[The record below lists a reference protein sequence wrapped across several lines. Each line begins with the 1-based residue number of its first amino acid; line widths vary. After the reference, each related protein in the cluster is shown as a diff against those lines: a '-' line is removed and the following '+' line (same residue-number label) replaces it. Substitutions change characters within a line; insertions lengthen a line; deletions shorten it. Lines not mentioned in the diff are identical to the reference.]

1 MLASSQCGSCFVIFY
16 QANWFCAGASRMAG
30 VIATVMMMM
39 MMIMIMI
46 MTTTKIVQRSMI
58 DQTDTEQPALNCL
71 FIKSIAIDKRAAAAA
86 SHGAI

>member
-1 MLASSQCGSCFVIFY
+1 
-16 QANWFCAGASRMAG
+16 MAG

-39 MMIMIMI
+39 TMMTMMTMMMIMIMIMI

>member
-1 MLASSQCGSCFVIFY
+1 
-16 QANWFCAGASRMAG
+16 MAG

-39 MMIMIMI
+39 MMTMMTMMMMMMIMIMIMI

-58 DQTDTEQPALNCL
+58 DQTDIEQPALNCL